1 MRLLWKNLVLSG
13 VLILLK
19 CPPFKEK
26 VRQRVD
32 TSGKGLHGKKV
43 LKGLEISAILRKTKG
58 LELKE
63 CALLLADDLGIQPKA
78 AFLSLGFA
86 VPEMQEVRI
95 LSAWMALLCP

>member
-1 MRLLWKNLVLSG
+1 
-13 VLILLK
+13 
-19 CPPFKEK
+19 
-26 VRQRVD
+26 
-32 TSGKGLHGKKV
+32 
-43 LKGLEISAILRKTKG
+43 